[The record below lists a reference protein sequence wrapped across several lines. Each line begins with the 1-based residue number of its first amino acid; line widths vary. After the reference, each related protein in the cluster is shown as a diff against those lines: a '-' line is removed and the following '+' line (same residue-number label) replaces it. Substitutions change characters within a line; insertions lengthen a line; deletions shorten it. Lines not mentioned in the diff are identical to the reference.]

1 MLQAGHRRNNS
12 GDVGLWRRP
21 ASDEEEV
28 VRGMRSRRSRSELVM
43 TRGDVFDRRPR
54 KDKRRQ
60 RRLRT
65 CAALVVATLV
75 GACAVAAVAQ
85 SRAIAPIIA
94 LADVT
99 HASAFDRCAWRDPRA
114 VAVLTPFK
122 AGGRSLT
129 SALGELKLRTE
140 RYAIRELPVWRPGQS
155 ATVMRRQRK
164 SLKRLVEKSIKTAGR
179 GVLKG

>member
-75 GACAVAAVAQ
+75 GACAVAAVAHRGRHRRPRWGTMRDRRLRGLC
-85 SRAIAPIIA
+85 SRF
-94 LADVT
+94 V
-99 HASAFDRCAWRDPRA
+99 
-114 VAVLTPFK
+114 V
-122 AGGRSLT
+122 
-129 SALGELKLRTE
+129 
-140 RYAIRELPVWRPGQS
+140 
-155 ATVMRRQRK
+155 
-164 SLKRLVEKSIKTAGR
+164 
-179 GVLKG
+179 GVV